1 MQRKRVSAG
10 APPAQ
15 GADERPETGTR
26 FSAGEI
32 HDNVMSDADQ
42 ELERP
47 VVSLFLSS
55 LASGLAIG
63 FSFIGGAFAR
73 NLASGAVADGL
84 AAAAYPLGFIF
95 VIMARSE
102 LFTENTLTPVLPL
115 LHRRDMQTLRR
126 MLRVWGVLLAGN
138 LVGTLIFSWLM
149 AQTPAASEPLKQVML
164 TMSERASETPFLLT
178 VYRGVFAG
186 WLIALLTWLL
196 ASTRATGAQLM
207 LIWLLTAPI
216 AAFGFTHAIVGSTE
230 AFYRAWAGAA
240 GWGPMWSFVLAAV
253 IGNAIGGVT
262 LVALL
267 NYGQVVTDSRPGRT

>member
-1 MQRKRVSAG
+1 MAKQIGRKRKSPG
-10 APPAQ
+10 APLAQ
-15 GADERPETGTR
+15 GADDRPETGTR

-32 HDNVMSDADQ
+32 HDNVMSEADQ
-42 ELERP
+42 ELDRP

-63 FSFIGGAFAR
+63 FSFLGGAFAR
-73 NLASGAVADGL
+73 SLATGVVADGL

-115 LHRRDMQTLRR
+115 LHRRDLETFRR

-149 AQTPAASEPLKQVML
+149 ARTPAAAESLKQVML
-164 TMSERASETPFLLT
+164 TMSERTSDTSFLLT
-178 VYRGVFAG
+178 VYRGIFAG

-196 ASTRATGAQLM
+196 ASTRATGAQLV
-207 LIWLLTAPI
+207 LTP
-216 AAFGFTHAIVGSTE
+216 E
-230 AFYRAWAGAA
+230 AL
-240 GWGPMWSFVLAAV
+240 S
-253 IGNAIGGVT
+253 
-262 LVALL
+262 
-267 NYGQVVTDSRPGRT
+267 